1 MKKLSYEELLF
12 MAFQLSY
19 WKIMRFNCHSDLDYG
34 LIGSPNASNCIADFS
49 LTKFKIILFE
59 EYEIY
64 LANPNPER
72 VKTKDPNALAII
84 EYSKQIDRY
93 RSYLSSGNKVEFDKI
108 VKLIILYEMYWKLH
122 GVSFFFTV
130 KGTDYLVKQFNRPGG
145 RLDGFSARV
154 SELEKITDLNK
165 LLIVEPII
173 RMINKHKMVKHIA
186 DITDLRLL
194 FEKLPEVKCNE

>member
-19 WKIMRFNCHSDLDYG
+19 WEMMRFNCHSDLDYG
-34 LIGSPNASNCIADFS
+34 IIASPNPSNCIADFS

-72 VKTKDPNALAII
+72 VKTEDPNALAII

-93 RSYLSSGNKVEFDKI
+93 RFSLSINDKIEFDKLVKILI
-108 VKLIILYEMYWKLH
+108 VNEMCWKL
-122 GVSFFFTV
+122 GVHIYFPV
-130 KGTDYLVKQFNRPGG
+130 EGTEHVVRPTIQNYG
-145 RLDGFSARV
+145 LNGFSVRV
-154 SELEKITDLNK
+154 SELEKITDLYK
-165 LLIVEPII
+165 LSIVEPII
-173 RMINKHKMVKHIA
+173 RMINKHEIVKHIA
-186 DITDLRLL
+186 DVSNSRLM
-194 FEKLPEVKCNE
+194 FEKSQ